1 MGDDNKSQHVFN
13 ASSNLLG
20 ICFVVLTS
28 LKVLKIGAK
37 TIIDEITIV
46 AIMLFMA
53 ACILSF
59 LSLRNYKKSA
69 KLEAIA
75 DYVFLSG
82 LALLFLTALLFSLN
96 VIT

>member
-1 MGDDNKSQHVFN
+1 MSNDNKSQHVFN

-59 LSLRNYKKSA
+59 LSLRSGKKSA
-69 KLEAIA
+69 RLESIA

-82 LALLFLTALLFSLN
+82 LGLLFLTAILFSLN